1 MSAPHTTG
9 VAALAADEFPGLIE
23 RPTVLKRLVMATGQP
38 APLTRGKTVTGD
50 IVNADGAVTDT
61 PPRITGFSPTGVVS
75 DTTPTIRATV
85 VDLQGL
91 LEKPDLEVSVDNGR
105 NFSYNADSG
114 ALSLPGGRMEEG
126 HPSVQITA
134 ADPSDPQAPRKP
146 QRPRKGGPS
155 GCSERGGQPR
165 EEGPGTDR
173 TPLYCSESL

>member
-23 RPTVLKRLVMATGQP
+23 RPTALKRLVMATGQP

-61 PPRITGFSPTGVVS
+61 PP
-75 DTTPTIRATV
+75 TIRATV

-91 LEKPDLEVSVDNGR
+91 LEKADHLEVSVDNDPR
-105 NFSYNADSG
+105 SRFSYNANSG

-126 HPSVQITA
+126 RHSVEITA
-134 ADPSDPQAPRKP
+134 ADPPDPQAPATTKRWTFGV
-146 QRPRKGGPS
+146 Q
-155 GCSERGGQPR
+155 
-165 EEGPGTDR
+165 
-173 TPLYCSESL
+173 

>member
-23 RPTVLKRLVMATGQP
+23 RPTALKRLVMATGQP

-91 LEKPDLEVSVDNGR
+91 LAESDLGVRVDNAIRR
-105 NFSYNADSG
+105 NFSYNANSG
-114 ALSLPGGRMEEG
+114 ALSLGGGRMEEG
-126 HPSVQITA
+126 RRSVEITA
-134 ADPSDPQAPRKP
+134 VDPSDPQAPATTKRWTFRV
-146 QRPRKGGPS
+146 Q
-155 GCSERGGQPR
+155 
-165 EEGPGTDR
+165 
-173 TPLYCSESL
+173 